1 MSDTP
6 AALAEKLK
14 AEGHKISAFFSALSP
29 DQWTKVVYDEQ
40 AAWSAR
46 SILAHLVSAERGFLE
61 IFTAIRDGG
70 PGASDDFDIDRFNA
84 SQQATLA
91 EAGPADLL
99 ENYQAAR
106 AEMVAFTASLTADDL
121 QKRGRHPALGL
132 TSLAE
137 MLKMVYLHNSLHL
150 RDIKKAIA

>member
-29 DQWTKVVYDEQ
+29 DQWAKVVYDEQ
-40 AAWSAR
+40 AVWSAR

-70 PGASDDFDIDRFNA
+70 PGASDDFDIDLFNA
-84 SQQATLA
+84 SQQAKLA
-91 EAGPADLL
+91 DAGPADLL

-106 AEMVAFTASLTADDL
+106 AAMVAFVASLTVDDL
-121 QKRGRHPALGL
+121 QKRGRHPALGV

-137 MLKMVYLHNSLHL
+137 MLKMVHLHNSLHL
-150 RDIKKAIA
+150 RDLKKALA